1 VPDSPLEVGSLA
13 EEDSPLE
20 EDSLEA
26 EDSLLE
32 EDSPEAASEL
42 WPLLASDSPA
52 TSPPLACVLALCAV
66 GDSVPAWD
74 SPVPA
79 AASLA
84 VAFG

>member
-26 EDSLLE
+26 